1 MATVMTLMTRSLKYV
16 MEAQTKWDLL
26 VDQPAMQV
34 LACVDGI
41 HGISYV
47 DHRISPGR
55 TKDYVGTPWCLQK
68 SHAFITVK
76 HLNMSQ
82 HMQDSVLVQIK
93 HAMPLGTHMMT

>member
-68 SHAFITVK
+68 SHALNT
-76 HLNMSQ
+76 HLILNTSQ
-82 HMQDSVLVQIK
+82 HMEDSVLVQIK
-93 HAMPLGTHMMT
+93 HAIPLGTQQIP